1 MGLFIFILLGTV
13 LTLFY
18 GAMAGFTIQIARR
31 AGITE
36 GPDIACG
43 LAWPIGLGVVLSY
56 GSSQGL
62 GTTKAERRTIQQVSA
77 EEQRANALEQQK
89 HDTHM
94 AELKA
99 REAIALERAV
109 NPTYRAV
116 EDGSDPEPKALEAP
130 VEQRK
135 HASGGYISGW
145 EKRW

>member
-31 AGITE
+31 AGMSE

-43 LAWPIGLGVVLSY
+43 LAWPVGLGIALSY
-56 GSSQGL
+56 GSSHGL
-62 GTTKAERRTIQQVSA
+62 STTPAERRTIQQVSA
-77 EEQRANALEQQK
+77 VEQRANALEQQK
-89 HDTHM
+89 HETQM

-116 EDGSDPEPKALEAP
+116 EDGSDPEPKALEAR
-130 VEQRK
+130 EQRK

-145 EKRW
+145 EKPRW